1 MTLFD
6 RSHARL
12 GAMQAIYAIDFDVE
26 IDKINLLDNII
37 SYYHISGESK
47 NIDTEFLHKLVVL
60 FLKNKPQLDAEIALF
75 LTNGWRLEKVHLVLL
90 SILRLGV
97 GEIIHFTEI
106 PTNVII
112 DEYTSMA
119 SRFYDSKET
128 GFINA
133 TLDKIAAKFRA

>member
-6 RSHARL
+6 KSHARL
-12 GAMQAIYAIDFDVE
+12 GAMQAIYAIDFDVDL
-26 IDKINLLDNII
+26 DKPHLLDNII
-37 SYYHISGESK
+37 KYYKVSGESE
-47 NIDTEFLHKLVVL
+47 NIDSNFLKKLVAL
-60 FLKNKPQLDAEIALF
+60 FLKYQQQLDAEIILF
-75 LTNGWRLEKVHLVLL
+75 LADGWRLEQVHLVLL

-97 GEIIHFTEI
+97 GEIMYLKEI
-106 PTNVII
+106 PPNVII

-133 TLDKIAAKFRA
+133 TLQKIAAKYRA